1 MSKKIIIPFILLVI
15 IMLPYRAFGDNND
28 KNPNYGVDSLY
39 DYISGMKSQY
49 EILNDLNPKDFV
61 SLYMKNS
68 NGGLTNKIIKSISY
82 YAIKEVVAT
91 FKMMGILIVLAL
103 ISALLNN
110 LQKAFSNEN
119 LSNIAYFA
127 CYALIIV
134 VTARSFLI
142 GADLAKTCIS
152 SMTDFLAALIPVVMV
167 LLASAGGYGEAAV
180 MDPIIMGSINLFSRI
195 YMDIIIPI
203 IFMGFVLQFV
213 SNLSDEYKIDKLTK
227 LFNQIALWI
236 QGIIM
241 TIFIGIVTVRGISSK
256 TVDEVASKT
265 MKYAVDN
272 FVPIVGK
279 CISDAISS
287 VAGYSLILKNAITG
301 LGLVIVLIVVLFP
314 IIKLLIMAFIYK
326 LTAAVVEPISDSRL
340 VNCISA
346 CSDSLIL
353 LSSCLI
359 SISVMF
365 FIMLAILASCGK
377 VIWQEE

>member
-1 MSKKIIIPFILLVI
+1 MSKKIIIPFILLFI
-15 IMLPYRAFGDNND
+15 FIMPYRIFGDNTD
-28 KNPNYGVDSLY
+28 KNQDYGVTSLY

-61 SLYMKNS
+61 SEYMKNS
-68 NGGLTNKIIKSISY
+68 SGGLSKKIITSISY
-82 YAIKEVVAT
+82 YAMKEVFAT
-91 FKMMGILIVLAL
+91 FKMMGILIILAI

-127 CYALIIV
+127 CYSLIIV
-134 VTARSFLI
+134 ITAKSFLI
-142 GADLAKTCIS
+142 GADLAKTCIN

-167 LLASAGGYGEAAV
+167 LLAGAGGYGEAAV

-195 YMDIIIPI
+195 YIDVIIPI

-213 SNLSDEYKIDKLTK
+213 SNLSEEYKIDKLTK
-227 LFNQIALWI
+227 LFNQVALWI
-236 QGIIM
+236 QGIVM

-256 TVDEVASKT
+256 TVDEVTSKT

-279 CISDAISS
+279 CISDAIAS
-287 VAGYSLILKNAITG
+287 VAGYSLILKNAVTG
-301 LGLVIVLIVVLFP
+301 LGLVIILIVVIFP
-314 IIKLLIMAFIYK
+314 IIKILIMAFLYK
-326 LTAAVVEPISDSRL
+326 LTAAVVEPISEARL
-340 VNCISA
+340 VNCINA
-346 CSDSLIL
+346 ASDSLIL

-365 FIMLAILASCGK
+365 FIMLSILASSGK
-377 VIWQEE
+377 VL